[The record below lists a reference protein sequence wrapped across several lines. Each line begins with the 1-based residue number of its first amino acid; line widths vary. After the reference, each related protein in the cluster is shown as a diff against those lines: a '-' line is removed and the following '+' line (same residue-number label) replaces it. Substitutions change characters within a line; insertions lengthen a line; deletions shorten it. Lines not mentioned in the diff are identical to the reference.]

1 MLLFVIYVTEINENT
16 QMMLIS
22 VNLKTCLV
30 TEILKGYGG
39 NIVILLLITTELH
52 SIGRVVSL
60 KHYKE
65 CPLYMLMTWGSFG
78 IIKKP

>member
-1 MLLFVIYVTEINENT
+1 MLLFVIYVTEVNENT

-22 VNLKTCLV
+22 VNLKTSLV
-30 TEILKGYGG
+30 TEILNGYGG

-60 KHYKE
+60 KHHKE
-65 CPLYMLMTWGSFG
+65 CPLYMLMTWGSSV
-78 IIKKP
+78 IIKKR